1 MSAIDITKPVSGN
14 PTTQSVR
21 DNFAAAAAEID
32 ALDSAVTILE
42 ATVSGFD
49 SHLTDT
55 NNPHAVTKSQV
66 GLGNV
71 DNTSDVDKP
80 ISAATQAA
88 LDAKQNALGFT
99 PANSSD
105 LTSHTGNTSNPHAV
119 TKSQIGLSN
128 VDNTSDLNKPIST
141 ATQAA
146 LDAKQN
152 TLANSDGL
160 TEGTTNLYFTPARVL
175 VTVTA
180 GLSTATNAV
189 ITASDTI
196 LSALG
201 KLQKQISD
209 NLTTLTSHTGNTSNP
224 HSVTKTQVG
233 LSNVDNTSDLNKPI
247 STATQTALNGKQNTL
262 TNSDGLSEGTTNL
275 YFTGARVLSTLL
287 AGLST
292 ATNAVITASDSVL
305 SALGKL
311 QKQISDNLTT
321 LTSHTGNTS
330 NPHSVTKTQV
340 GLGNADNTSD
350 LNKPVSTA
358 TQTALNLK
366 ADSSTLTNHV
376 ANFNAHKET
385 GPAFTYTSG
394 RITRIDYDS
403 GNYKLLS
410 YDSLN
415 NYRISRVDYIR
426 GALTT
431 RKDFIYTGSV
441 LTEITQTDF

>member
-32 ALDSAVTILE
+32 ALDSAVTTLQGS
-42 ATVSGFD
+42 VSGFD
-49 SHLTDT
+49 SHLTNT
-55 NNPHAVTKSQV
+55 NNPHAVTKTQI

-71 DNTSDVDKP
+71 DNTSDV
-80 ISAATQAA
+80 
-88 LDAKQNALGFT
+88 
-99 PANSSD
+99 
-105 LTSHTGNTSNPHAV
+105 
-119 TKSQIGLSN
+119 
-128 VDNTSDLNKPIST
+128 NKPIST

-152 TLANSDGL
+152 TLTNSDGL
-160 TEGTTNLYFTPARVL
+160 SEGTTNLYFTNSRVISTL
-175 VTVTA
+175 LA

-201 KLQKQISD
+201 KIQKQVSD
-209 NLTTLTSHTGNTSNP
+209 NLTALVNHTGNTNNP

-287 AGLST
+287 VGLST

-340 GLGNADNTSD
+340 GLSNVDNTSD
-350 LNKPVSTA
+350 ANKPVSTA

-410 YDSLN
+410 YDALN

-431 RKDFIYTGSV
+431 RKDFVYTGSV

>member
-32 ALDSAVTILE
+32 ALDSAVTILQGS
-42 ATVSGFD
+42 VSGFD
-49 SHLTDT
+49 SHLTDI
-55 NNPHAVTKSQV
+55 NNPHAVTKTQI

-71 DNTSDVDKP
+71 DNTSD
-80 ISAATQAA
+80 I
-88 LDAKQNALGFT
+88 
-99 PANSSD
+99 
-105 LTSHTGNTSNPHAV
+105 
-119 TKSQIGLSN
+119 
-128 VDNTSDLNKPIST
+128 NKPIST

-152 TLANSDGL
+152 TLTNSDGL
-160 TEGTTNLYFTPARVL
+160 SEGTTNLYFTNSRVISTL
-175 VTVTA
+175 LA

-201 KLQKQISD
+201 KLQKQVSD
-209 NLTTLTSHTGNTSNP
+209 NLTALVNHTGNTNNP

-287 AGLST
+287 VGLST

-321 LTSHTGNTS
+321 LTSHTSNTS

-410 YDSLN
+410 YDALN

-431 RKDFIYTGSV
+431 RKDFVYTGSV

>member
-32 ALDSAVTILE
+32 ALDTAVTILE

-49 SHLTDT
+49 SHLTAT
-55 NNPHAVTKSQV
+55 NNPHSVTKAQV

-71 DNTSDVDKP
+71 DNTSDASKP
-80 ISAATQAA
+80 ISTATQSA

-99 PANSSD
+99 PANSTD
-105 LTSHTGNTSNPHAV
+105 LTSHTSNTSNPHNV

-146 LDAKQN
+146 LDA
-152 TLANSDGL
+152 
-160 TEGTTNLYFTPARVL
+160 
-175 VTVTA
+175 
-180 GLSTATNAV
+180 
-189 ITASDTI
+189 
-196 LSALG
+196 
-201 KLQKQISD
+201 
-209 NLTTLTSHTGNTSNP
+209 
-224 HSVTKTQVG
+224 
-233 LSNVDNTSDLNKPI
+233 
-247 STATQTALNGKQNTL
+247 KQNTL

-321 LTSHTGNTS
+321 LTSHTSNTS
-330 NPHSVTKTQV
+330 NPHSVTKTQI
-340 GLGNADNTSD
+340 GLGNVDNTSD
-350 LNKPVSTA
+350 ANKPISTA
-358 TQTALNLK
+358 TQIALNLK
-366 ADSSTLTNHV
+366 ADSSTLTDHV

-410 YDSLN
+410 YDALN

-431 RKDFIYTGSV
+431 RKDFVYTGSV